1 MIGLTGNFLDMDIV
15 GSFEDVSFLFEDDT
29 SSVFVF
35 PLIWEIKGVESRD
48 FFDISMLFSF
58 FFFSLII
65 VDWDI
70 GNGKADGVDGTFLLI
85 KSDFLDGDVSS
96 FDVSN
101 RAFNLSLL
109 IETPEIMSFVH
120 FVFSFWVSFSLC
132 PGVINEFAMCGMLSE
147 TVKKYI
153 HLEKWLLQPKM
164 KQIKSKVSNILYH
177 LSWW

>member
-35 PLIWEIKGVESRD
+35 PLIREIKGVESRD
-48 FFDISMLFSF
+48 FFDISVLISF

-70 GNGKADGVDGTFLLI
+70 GNGKADGVDGTFLLM
-85 KSDFLDGDVSS
+85 KYDFLDGDVSS
-96 FDVSN
+96 LDVSN

-109 IETPEIMSFVH
+109 IETPEITSFVH
-120 FVFSFWVSFSLC
+120 FVLSFWVSFSLC
-132 PGVINEFAMCGMLSE
+132 PGVINEFAMCDMLSG
-147 TVKKYI
+147 TVK
-153 HLEKWLLQPKM
+153 EKK
-164 KQIKSKVSNILYH
+164 KIKK
-177 LSWW
+177 LS